1 MKKKRLLIIGTA
13 QQAYIQ
19 DYLAKVDP
27 ITTDVHLLVPE
38 RDRGAYGQQKVSYFS
53 GSFHPLFLPLL
64 KVMISF
70 RPDEAVVVCG
80 MTYDHDNVVQAVSF
94 YSCFKKL
101 EVKFSVRNNDDLVG
115 KELRPSAPKEI
126 LKWLGLGSIA
136 LLIKIISP
144 FKKIRVGE
152 IYSVRLGHLAMECE
166 IYLSEV
172 ELGKQGNNFDLFY
185 FKDEK
190 VANKTLA
197 QMYSHPMRINHK
209 FSWILDAIRRFNMTD
224 EHEIILN
231 TRAVAVAS
239 VRDTQCVMQQT
250 ESQIN
255 FTLKEEK
262 FGTGEIYDLGLNHKR
277 QHICIFGRDSKFL
290 SITDPKNNDADM
302 QEIRDMRIKTFK
314 PSVEELLRMDYNVIR
329 MGSAVKETLDINHP
343 NFLDYA
349 TSGKRTDFMDV
360 YLSAK
365 CKFFVGAQ
373 SGLIH
378 IPMIFRV
385 PCLSINV
392 VRLELIHF
400 CSPEDLAIFKL
411 LWSKTEKRILK
422 VPEIIESGISRWR
435 VEKFAN
441 SDIEVID
448 NTEDE
453 ILEAVKEMHERVNG
467 TWQISKRDLELQK
480 TFHSQFK
487 PSYLNSKYV
496 TPISSYFL
504 RKHEKELF

>member
-19 DYLAKVDP
+19 DYLAKVDL

-38 RDRGAYGQQKVSYFS
+38 RDRGAYGPQKVSYFS
-53 GSFHPLFLPLL
+53 GIFHPLFLPLL
-64 KVMISF
+64 KVMLTF

-80 MTYDHDNVVQAVSF
+80 MTYDHDNVVKAVSF
-94 YSCFKKL
+94 YSSFKKL
-101 EVKFSVRNNDDLVG
+101 EVKFSVRNNEELAG
-115 KELRPSAPKEI
+115 KELHPSAPKEI
-126 LKWLGLGSIA
+126 LKWIGLGTIA
-136 LLIKIISP
+136 LLIRVISP

-152 IYSVRLGHLAMECE
+152 IYSVRLGHLAMDSE

-172 ELGKQGNNFDLFY
+172 DAGYHDNCYDLFC
-185 FKDEK
+185 FKDNK
-190 VANKTLA
+190 VANRTLA
-197 QMYSHPMRINHK
+197 NLFCKQMKVHRLNLYL
-209 FSWILDAIRRFNMTD
+209 LDAIRRFNLHAK
-224 EHEIILN
+224 HEIAMN
-231 TRAVAVAS
+231 THIVAS
-239 VRDTQCVMQQT
+239 GRDADCVMQLTDNHIAFSPKQ
-250 ESQIN
+250 
-255 FTLKEEK
+255 EK
-262 FGTGEIYDLGLNHKR
+262 AGIENLRDLGLPPKKEHV
-277 QHICIFGRDSKFL
+277 CIFGRDSVFL
-290 SITDPKNNDADM
+290 SGSDPKKSDADM
-302 QEIRDMRIKTFK
+302 QEVRDMHIRTFK

-329 MGSAVKETLDINHP
+329 MGSAVKEPLEISHP

-365 CKFFVGAQ
+365 CKFFVGVQ
-373 SGLIH
+373 SGLMH

-385 PCLSINV
+385 PCLSVNV
-392 VRLELIHF
+392 VRLEIILF

-422 VPEIIESGISRWR
+422 VPEIIESGMSRWR

-467 TWQISKRDLELQK
+467 TWQISKEDLELQK
-480 TFHSQFK
+480 KFHSQFK
-487 PSYLNSKYV
+487 PSYLNSKFV